1 MDITQ
6 EKDCLSHYSHI
17 SGCLWCK
24 NHSENENTSRDKRTE
39 HSWRCALFLDFL
51 ILGILG
57 KHNSL
62 KDCY

>member
-6 EKDCLSHYSHI
+6 EKDCLLHYSHI

-51 ILGILG
+51 
-57 KHNSL
+57 
-62 KDCY
+62 